1 MYVIV
6 LVISKRIFWLLNL
19 YLFIRRDILGCKQMK
34 HTFDIVLRWH
44 IVFYEVRIENF
55 SSVINHIITTTA
67 FNSQNLGIQIF
78 EKQIGKEVKISSEL
92 NA

>member
-6 LVISKRIFWLLNL
+6 LVISKRIFWLINL

-67 FNSQNLGIQIF
+67 FNSQNLGIQF
-78 EKQIGKEVKISSEL
+78 LGSR
-92 NA
+92 